1 MAKTKRNHR
10 PTSSVTFQQ
19 ARGAKTV
26 EVPQGLV
33 VYLKESE
40 LHYLNPTAATVFLL
54 CATPLTESQVA
65 AVLHEEYALND
76 PPIEEVRRCLAELVE
91 AKVIVLGDGES
102 HLSSP

>member
-76 PPIEEVRRCLAELVE
+76 PPHRRGKALPCGTRGS
-91 AKVIVLGDGES
+91 KS
-102 HLSSP
+102 HRIGRR